1 MAEEQGNSDQHSTFE
16 INNDSETKSIFHVPD
31 NSALKMNRD
40 ERARVVSCLFH
51 EGARSQPFVRRF
63 MALMALSTLIAVL
76 GLLADSTAVVIGAMV
91 VAPLMAPVLGVSAAL
106 VMDSPRRALRS
117 GLISLAGTIFS
128 IALAALSAKILLTLR
143 SAPIDGALPNEIMA
157 RTAPNMFDLGVALVA
172 GAAGA
177 YAQMRRQAADAL
189 IGVAVAVALVPP
201 LGVIGITLQMGEW
214 NLAIGGTLL
223 FIANVAGI
231 IAAGAVTFIWCGLV
245 PPEHFAKGI
254 PIGRAARG
262 IVAFGALVLTPLALN
277 SAWDQNRT
285 MGDAEATEAVIAVL
299 DEVAPDTDVIS
310 IEVES
315 EEHGKV
321 ISITASDSGSELNAD
336 EVAAELVVALAEGVE
351 LKVMTLHAE
360 TTDAAVEVE
369 PEDDGDGVV
378 GSVAKAAGAGIG
390 LGGDD

>member
-1 MAEEQGNSDQHSTFE
+1 MAEEETGSSNTESSNTEINIKVDMGNSAMQMSG
-16 INNDSETKSIFHVPD
+16 
-31 NSALKMNRD
+31 D

-51 EGARSQPFVRRF
+51 EGTRERPFVRRF

-117 GLISLAGTIFS
+117 GLISLAGTLFA
-128 IALAALSAKILLTLR
+128 IALAAFSAKILLTLR
-143 SAPIDGALPNEIMA
+143 SAPIDGELPNEIMA

-201 LGVIGITLQMGEW
+201 LGVVGITLQMGEW
-214 NLAIGGTLL
+214 NLAMGGALL
-223 FIANVAGI
+223 FLANVAGI

-245 PPEHFAKGI
+245 PPEQLAAGI
-254 PIGRAARG
+254 PLGRVARG
-262 IVAFGALVLTPLALN
+262 AMAFGILVATPLVLN

-285 MGDAEATEAVIAVL
+285 MGNAEATETVTAIL
-299 DEVAPDTDVIS
+299 DEVSPETDVIS

-315 EEHGKV
+315 EEQGKV
-321 ISITASDSGSELNAD
+321 IHITESDSGAHLDAEQ
-336 EVAAELVVALAEGVE
+336 VAAQLVVALDEGVE

-360 TTDAAVEVE
+360 TTDAAVEAE
-369 PEDDGDGVV
+369 PEDDDDGVV

>member
-1 MAEEQGNSDQHSTFE
+1 MAEANRNSGVTMS
-16 INNDSETKSIFHVPD
+16 
-31 NSALKMNRD
+31 RD

-51 EGARSQPFVRRF
+51 EGARLKPFVRRF

-106 VMDSPRRALRS
+106 VMDSPRRALSS

-128 IALAALSAKILLTLR
+128 IILAAVSAKILLTLR
-143 SAPIDGALPNEIMA
+143 SAPIDGTLPNEIMA

-189 IGVAVAVALVPP
+189 IGVAAAVALVPP

-214 NLAIGGTLL
+214 NLAVGGTLL
-223 FIANVAGI
+223 FLSNVAGI
-231 IAAGAVTFIWCGLV
+231 IAAGAVTFIMCGLV
-245 PPEHFAKGI
+245 PPEQFAKGI
-254 PIGRAARG
+254 PVGRAARG
-262 IVAFGALVLTPLALN
+262 AMAFGALVLTPLVLN

-285 MGDAEATEAVIAVL
+285 MGDEEATETVAALL

-310 IEVES
+310 VEVES
-315 EEHGKV
+315 EEDGKV
-321 ISITASDSGSELNAD
+321 ISITASDSGSELDAD
-336 EVAAELVVALAEGVE
+336 EIALHLVEALDEGVE
-351 LKVMTLHAE
+351 VKVMTLHAE

-369 PEDDGDGVV
+369 PDDEGEGMIS
-378 GSVAKAAGAGIG
+378 SVAKAAGAGIG
-390 LGGDD
+390 LGGDDD